1 MIIETVTAQAV
12 SLRIPRAELGGRD
25 TITPG
30 EARAAVARALESSG
44 KRPWKRMEISLF
56 PAEREL
62 LLIARPVE
70 AQLWRFRF
78 ETFEDLLSAS
88 AYIPDAV
95 SCSAV
100 FAEGAFQL
108 VIRHSGAGLPNA
120 LFEFG
125 EPMTCTPELAEHLRE
140 HGVVLAED
148 ALPVLRKYFGTGSGD
163 S

>member
-30 EARAAVARALESSG
+30 EARAAVAHALESSG

-56 PAEREL
+56 ACDAEL

-78 ETFEDLLSAS
+78 ERFEDLLAAS
-88 AYIPDAV
+88 AYIEESVPCD
-95 SCSAV
+95 AV
-100 FAEGAFQL
+100 FAEDAFQL
-108 VIRHSGAGLPNA
+108 LIGRSAAGLPNA

-125 EPMTCTPELAEHLRE
+125 EPCPCTPELAEHLKE
-140 HGVVLAED
+140 QGVVIAED
-148 ALPVLRKYFGTGSGD
+148 ALPVLRRYFGSGSGD

>member
-30 EARAAVARALESSG
+30 EARAAVAHALASSG

-56 PAEREL
+56 ACDAEL

-70 AQLWRFRF
+70 AQLCRFRF
-78 ETFEDLLSAS
+78 ERFEDLLAAS

-95 SCSAV
+95 SCDAV

-108 VIRHSGAGLPNA
+108 VIRRGGAGLPNA

-125 EPMTCTPELAEHLRE
+125 EPMACTPELAEHLKE
-140 HGVVLAED
+140 HGVVLAEN
-148 ALPVLRKYFGTGSGD
+148 ALPVLRKFFG
-163 S
+163 